1 MRRRLV
7 DRGTGGNVSRQSGL
21 SSHTIRTRC
30 GPTTLHA
37 ESTLDTHFGSARSA
51 WKRDGDR
58 ILLEVT
64 VPPGATAKIVGPGP
78 TNRLPPPR

>member
-1 MRRRLV
+1 M
-7 DRGTGGNVSRQSGL
+7 
-21 SSHTIRTRC
+21 RTRC

-51 WKRDGDR
+51 RKRDGDR

-64 VPPGATAKIVGPGP
+64 VPPGATAKVVGPWADESTTTAAIIGSARG
-78 TNRLPPPR
+78 TRSSRLPPRNCSPE